1 MAALGEAA
9 RGYLAAARDVLLTAA
24 GKSLS
29 DKKQSN
35 EHGRATKKSGSFLS
49 AINPLARIRGGVGK
63 KKDAIDQRAG
73 DASSSIIAEIQAA
86 WDGGAV
92 LTAALARVEEAA
104 NACRRQPQQW
114 QQQTERYGGGGDAT
128 TASSPAAGVEAV
140 AHRLRYGAGD
150 GFFAV
155 KGFVE
160 ATLAR
165 LEEERALRA
174 AYEDAA
180 ADFTEWSAAAAD
192 RFNPDELPN
201 NLPTLAALY
210 ADLRRFSSHE
220 KAVGVEK
227 MQRCVTLREA
237 VAAAAAPAA
246 AAAAAASSIGGGKN
260 MRSGPFS
267 AAAGIVGDDADAA
280 DPSALVE
287 ERQMAEVE
295 AVVERRTADLVYEL
309 KRHHALADATRRFT
323 SDAAELLDWLARQK
337 RLLDSVGRNLLIFFT
352 AADPQFHHTPTLTPF
367 LPFFPSPF
375 RPFFPSSSPRFLHVM
390 NLDMTAP

>member
-9 RGYLAAARDVLLTAA
+9 SGYLAAARDVILTAA
-24 GKSLS
+24 GKSSS

-35 EHGRATKKSGSFLS
+35 EHGRATKKSWSFLS
-49 AINPLARIRGGVGK
+49 AINPLVRIRGGAGK

-114 QQQTERYGGGGDAT
+114 QQQPERYGGGGDAT
-128 TASSPAAGVEAV
+128 TALSPAAGVEAV

-155 KGFVE
+155 KKFVE

-201 NLPTLAALY
+201 NLPALAALY
-210 ADLRRFSSHE
+210 ADLRQFSSHE

-227 MQRCVTLREA
+227 MRRCVTLREA
-237 VAAAAAPAA
+237 VAAAAAAPAA
-246 AAAAAASSIGGGKN
+246 AAAAAASSIGGGKS

-280 DPSALVE
+280 DPSALVD

-295 AVVERRTADLVYEL
+295 AVVERHTADLVYEL

-337 RLLDSVGRNLLIFFT
+337 RLLDSVGRIFFIY
-352 AADPQFHHTPTLTPF
+352 F
-367 LPFFPSPF
+367 LSPP
-375 RPFFPSSSPRFLHVM
+375 RTRSSTILQP
-390 NLDMTAP
+390 